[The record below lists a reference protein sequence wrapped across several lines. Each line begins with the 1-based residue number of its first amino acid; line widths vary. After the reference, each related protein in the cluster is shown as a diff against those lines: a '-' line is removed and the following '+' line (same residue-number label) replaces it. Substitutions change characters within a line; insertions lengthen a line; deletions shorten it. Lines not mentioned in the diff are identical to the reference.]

1 MLYFLYWLGILV
13 LLFGTIS
20 FIKVSKIEDDELPAP
35 KEQLNAVIIIITVIG
50 SLLITVSLPFINYK
64 NKVENKIRIQL
75 NEKL

>member
-13 LLFGTIS
+13 LLFGVIS
-20 FIKVSKIEDDELPAP
+20 FIKVSKMEDDELPAP
-35 KEQLNAVIIIITVIG
+35 KEQLNTVIIIITVIG
-50 SLLITVSLPFINYK
+50 SLLITVSLPFINYE